1 MAVTARVSK
10 SGQVTIPAE
19 IREKLGLKP
28 GDTVIWEFD
37 DSNKATVRPVKY
49 TFEELEGILGAFPGG
64 MDIDDAINDAVHE
77 GIERR
82 HRRVF
87 GKKRDPLQIG

>member
-1 MAVTARVSK
+1 MAATARISK
-10 SGQVTIPAE
+10 SGQITIPVE

-28 GDTVIWEFD
+28 GDTVIWGID
-37 DSNKATVRPVKY
+37 DTNKATVRPVKY
-49 TFEELEGILGAFPGG
+49 TFEELRGILGPLPTD
-64 MDIDDAINDAVHE
+64 MSVDELINEVVHE

-87 GKKRDPLQIG
+87 GHDE